1 MNQQQE
7 IAIIGM
13 GCRFPQGETPS
24 AFWQLLSDGVDAI
37 SEVPADRW
45 NIDEL
50 YDPEPVTPGKMNTRW
65 GGFLEQVDG
74 FDPLFFNISPRE
86 AERIDPQQRLFLEV
100 AWEALE
106 NAGVAADK
114 LAGSLTGVFAA
125 MAVVNYDQ
133 LLYKNVADLE
143 RISAYDGIG
152 TTLSLASSRLS
163 YLLDLKG
170 PSLAVETACSSSLVA
185 VHLAC
190 QSLRLHETNL
200 SIVGGVNLIL
210 TPELNI
216 VFSQARMM
224 SPDGRCKTF
233 DADANGYVR
242 GEGCGVVILKRLS
255 DAIADGDNILAV
267 IKGSAVNQDGTS
279 NGITAPNGP
288 SQQAVIRQALAN
300 AGVAPAEISYVETH
314 GTGTPLGD
322 PIEVNSLK
330 RVLMTD
336 RTSDRPCYLGSV
348 KTNIGHLESAAGI
361 AGLIKVI
368 LALQHQ
374 EIPANL
380 HLKKLNPYIRLKKT
394 SLKIPT
400 EKQPWEVKGKRIAGI
415 SSFGFGGTNAHVVL
429 GEFPKGFP
437 IASETRGR
445 GDKGTRRAAHSR
457 NESEWTRPRMGA
469 ERLRTQKRPV
479 PCFARSGAIQPRFV
493 SSCDDWQRIRVA
505 RDKGKDLRPLNLLT
519 LSAKSDCALVELAQ
533 RYSNFIDS
541 QPEVPL
547 ADICYTANTGRAHFE
562 RRLTAIAS
570 STTDLKQSLQTFAR
584 GEETPKVTT
593 GCLNVGSPPHT
604 AFLFTG
610 QGSQYL
616 GMGQELYQTH
626 PGFRQALDRCGEI
639 LEAYLDIPLLEV
651 LYPPVSQSPSLPVP
665 QLCEAVSF
673 RTPIDQTQYTQPAI
687 FAIEYALAQL
697 WQSWGIEPS
706 LVMGHSVGEYVAACI
721 AGVFSLEDGLKLIA
735 ERGRLMQSL
744 PQDGAMVS
752 LLAEPERVNEAI
764 APYNG
769 KVAIAA
775 YNGAKSTVISGKAEA
790 VKDVAIELE
799 SQGVKAKYLQVSHG
813 FHSPLMQPILADFAR
828 VARTVDYS
836 LPQLPFVSNL
846 TGELVSDEVTT
857 AQYWC
862 DHILQPVRFAE
873 GIKTLSQQPPQIL
886 LEIGAK
892 PILLGMARL
901 SLADR
906 EADYTFL
913 PSLRPSKSDWQQMLE
928 SSAELYLQGAN
939 IDWQSFETDYSPR
952 RKRELP
958 TYPFQRQSYWAK
970 PIEKRDTTS
979 YGNSLLCLLE
989 RGEIS
994 GVTSQL
1000 AKTASLSAEEVKL
1013 LPKLLNLLTEPNNTE
1028 HSPIPTS
1035 TKTVADDWQSECDR
1049 LLSAPSNERKALL
1062 KDYFARLLARTM
1074 KIAPSDLDWQQRLS
1088 NLGMDSLMGAEL
1100 RRQLETQLAISVPV
1114 EFLAELNLTQF
1125 LEQLLYSIEQQQK
1138 QKIPD
1143 ILPYPDN
1150 SGIIT
1155 QNKRETRYRLFC
1167 LPYAGGGASIYRN
1180 WQQELPA
1187 EIEVCPIQLPGR
1199 ENLLRETAQT
1209 RIKPLIKILSDQIE
1223 PYLDLPYAIFGHSL
1237 GAWVG
1242 FELIRE
1248 LRRRQLTIP
1257 SRFLVSGSKAPQLL
1271 DLTPPIHRL
1280 PDDKFIAKIESYQGT
1295 PPAVLQ
1301 NKELLEQFLPILR
1314 ADFAVLETYFYTAEA
1329 VLDCPIA
1336 VFGGKADTQVT
1347 PAQLSAWQ
1355 QQTAKFDL
1363 QMFDGDHF
1371 FLNSARQELLKAIA
1385 TTLEQQLLI
1394 LN

>member
-24 AFWQLLSDGVDAI
+24 AFWQLLSNGVDAI
-37 SEVPADRW
+37 SEVPAERW

-143 RISAYDGIG
+143 RISPYDGIG

-190 QSLRLHETNL
+190 QSLRSHETNL

-224 SPDGRCKTF
+224 SPEGRCKTF
-233 DADANGYVR
+233 DADADGYVR
-242 GEGCGVVILKRLS
+242 GEGCGVVILKRLQ

-300 AGVAPAEISYVETH
+300 AGVKPVEISYVETH

-336 RTSDRPCYLGSV
+336 RTCDRPCYLGSV

-368 LALQHQ
+368 LALQHR

-380 HLKKLNPYIRLKKT
+380 HLNKLNPYIRLKKT

-400 EKQPWEVKGKRIAGI
+400 EKQPWEAKEGKRIAGI
-415 SSFGFGGTNAHVVL
+415 SSFGFGGTNAHLVVSDL
-429 GEFPKGFP
+429 VLADEERRRGE
-437 IASETRGR
+437 E
-445 GDKGTRRAAHSR
+445 
-457 NESEWTRPRMGA
+457 
-469 ERLRTQKRPV
+469 
-479 PCFARSGAIQPRFV
+479 
-493 SSCDDWQRIRVA
+493 
-505 RDKGKDLRPLNLLT
+505 DLIPPLHLLT
-519 LSAKSDCALVELAQ
+519 LSAKSDRALVELAQ

-547 ADICYTANTGRAHFE
+547 ADICYTAHTGRAHFE

-570 STTDLKQSLQTFAR
+570 STTNLKQSLQTFVR
-584 GEETPKVTT
+584 GEETPKITT
-593 GCLNVGSPPHT
+593 GCLNVGNPPQI

-616 GMGQELYQTH
+616 GMGRELYQTQ
-626 PGFRQALDRCGEI
+626 PTFRQALDRCGEI
-639 LEAYLDIPLLEV
+639 LNSYLDIPLLEIIHTSTFN
-651 LYPPVSQSPSLPVP
+651 L
-665 QLCEAVSF
+665 
-673 RTPIDQTQYTQPAI
+673 IDQTQYTQPAI
-687 FAIEYALAQL
+687 FAVEYALAKL
-697 WQSWGIEPS
+697 WQSWGIQPS
-706 LVMGHSVGEYVAACI
+706 VVMGHSVGEYVAACI

-752 LLAEPERVNEAI
+752 LLAEPERVIQAI
-764 APYNG
+764 APYNGKVNG

-775 YNGAKSTVISGKAEA
+775 YNGAKSTVISGEREA
-790 VKDVAIELE
+790 VKDVALKLE
-799 SQGVKAKYLQVSHG
+799 SQGVKTKYLQVSHG
-813 FHSPLMQPILADFAR
+813 FHSPLMQPILENFAR
-828 VARTVDYS
+828 VAQTINYS
-836 LPQLPFVSNL
+836 LPQIPFISNL
-846 TGELVSDEVTT
+846 TGELASDEVTT
-857 AQYWC
+857 AEYWC

-886 LEIGAK
+886 LEIGTK

-906 EADYTFL
+906 EADYSFL

-928 SSAELYLQGAN
+928 SLGELYLVGAN
-939 IDWQSFETDYSPR
+939 IDWQSFETDDLPR

-958 TYPFQRQSYWAK
+958 TYPFQRQSYWVK
-970 PIEKRDTTS
+970 PIRKRTAS

-1000 AKTASLSAEEVKL
+1000 TKTADLSAQEQKL
-1013 LPKLLNLLTEPNNTE
+1013 LPKLLNLLTEPNTTE
-1028 HSPIPTS
+1028 PSPTPTS
-1035 TKTVADDWQSECDR
+1035 TEIAADDWQSECDR

-1062 KDYFARLLARTM
+1062 KEYFARLLARTM

-1088 NLGMDSLMGAEL
+1088 NLGMDSLMGTEL

-1125 LEQLLYSIEQQQK
+1125 LEQLLYSIEQQEK
-1138 QKIPD
+1138 SKETSD
-1143 ILPYPDN
+1143 ILPPPDN

-1155 QNKRETRYRLFC
+1155 QNKRQARYRLFC
-1167 LPYAGGGASIYRN
+1167 LPYAGGGASIYRS
-1180 WQQELPA
+1180 WQEELPA

-1199 ENLLRETAQT
+1199 ENLLRETPQT

-1248 LRRRQLTIP
+1248 LRRRQLTLP

-1280 PDDKFIAKIESYQGT
+1280 PDDKFIAKIESYGGT

-1301 NKELLEQFLPILR
+1301 NRKLMEQFLPILR
-1314 ADFAVLETYFYTAEA
+1314 ADFAVLETYFYTESAPLE
-1329 VLDCPIA
+1329 CPIA
-1336 VFGGKADTQVT
+1336 VFGGKADDLVT
-1347 PAQLSAWQ
+1347 PAQLTAWQ
-1355 QQTAKFDL
+1355 QQTKAEFDL
-1363 QMFDGDHF
+1363 QMFEGDHF